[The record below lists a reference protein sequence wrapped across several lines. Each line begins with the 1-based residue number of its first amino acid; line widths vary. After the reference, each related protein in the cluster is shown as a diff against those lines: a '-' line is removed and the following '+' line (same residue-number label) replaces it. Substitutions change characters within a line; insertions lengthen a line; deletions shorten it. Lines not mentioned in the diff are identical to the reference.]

1 MPVFD
6 HALMFQSTGNI
17 TATGY
22 ATNALKISGTP
33 INGLGVRIVF
43 PSSPGTTVPILPS
56 MYVSDD
62 DSTYPLA
69 ATYPGGAQSWATG
82 GNELVFGF
90 ISNKKYAKLYF
101 TVTSGT
107 TGSSFGAVQA
117 GIIENV
123 GWDWPRAVGFETP

>member
-22 ATNALKISGTP
+22 ATNALKIYGTP
-33 INGLGVRIVF
+33 VNGLGVRVMF
-43 PSSPGTTVPILPS
+43 PSTPGTTVPILPS
-56 MYVSDD
+56 LYVSDD
-62 DSTYPLA
+62 NSTYYLA
-69 ATYPGGAQSWATG
+69 ATYPGGAQSWTVSTA
-82 GNELVFGF
+82 NELVFGF
-90 ISNKKYAKLYF
+90 VSNKKYAKLYF

-117 GIIENV
+117 GIVEQV
-123 GWDWPRAVGFETP
+123 GFDWSRAVSFE